1 MIQSNRKH
9 AWEGL
14 SLIDRI
20 GFYAVST
27 IYHTHNGVGLSLK
40 KRTTWLVDWLI
51 GWIQFYAVSAVFQPC
66 NGGSLSLKKRN
77 TWLIDWLDR
86 VLRRIYAVFQ
96 PCNGRGTCGLK
107 LLYVLG
113 NTINYVSCSALRSG
127 LEPPSSYELNI
138 LGREEEYQRE
148 KLIQMFKC
156 IFLIKERYR
165 KQEIKKENLYFIF

>member
-40 KRTTWLVDWLI
+40 KR
-51 GWIQFYAVSAVFQPC
+51 
-66 NGGSLSLKKRN
+66 N
-77 TWLIDWLDR
+77 TWLIDWLYR

-96 PCNGRGTCGLK
+96 PCNGRGTCGLR

-156 IFLIKERYR
+156 IFLIKIQKTRDS
-165 KQEIKKENLYFIF
+165 KGKPLLYILTYIMITCSNFV